1 MNKSIRTPVI
11 IGFAGKKG
19 SGKNFAASVI
29 NQLAVDEGF
38 TVEEMAFADPL
49 KAMLKHGL
57 GLTDEQLNNQD
68 LKNVI
73 DMRYHQTPRQM
84 MQSLGTDW
92 GRYLVSHDI
101 WLVRMRQ
108 RIAESNAD
116 VILVTDVRFD
126 NEADLI
132 RSLGGHI
139 AEIIKPIRIDTDT
152 DNHESEKG
160 ITLLSNDYMIPNSM
174 DDKFNQNVAAVFNQI
189 LLLNAIQ
196 NGETREVTINDRVP
210 M

>member
-1 MNKSIRTPVI
+1 MKKAIRTPVI
-11 IGFAGKKG
+11 VGFAGKKG
-19 SGKNFAASVI
+19 SGKNFAASVVK
-29 NQLAVDEGF
+29 QLAIDEGF
-38 TVEEMAFADPL
+38 TVEEMAFADPI

-57 GLTDEQLNNQD
+57 GLTDKQLNNQD

-92 GRYLVSHDI
+92 GRYLVNFDI

-126 NEADLI
+126 NEAHLV
-132 RSLGGHI
+132 RSLGGYI
-139 AEIIKPIRIDTDT
+139 AEIIKPVGIDQDN

-160 ITLLSNDYMIPNSM
+160 ITLLSNDYMIPNSF
-174 DDKFNQNVAAVFNQI
+174 DTKFTGNVAAVFNQI
-189 LLLNAIQ
+189 LLLNAIH
-196 NGETREVTINDRVP
+196 NGETREVTINDRIP
-210 M
+210 L

>member
-19 SGKNFAASVI
+19 SGKNFAASVVK
-29 NQLAVDEGF
+29 QLALDEGF
-38 TVEEMAFADPL
+38 TVEEIAFADPL

-57 GLTDEQLNNQD
+57 GLTDDQLNNQD

-126 NEADLI
+126 NEADLV
-132 RSLGGHI
+132 RSLGGYI
-139 AEIIKPIRIDTDT
+139 AEIIKPVGLDDDV

-160 ITLLSNDYMIPNSM
+160 ITLLSHDYMIPNSF
-174 DDKFNQNVAAVFNQI
+174 DEKFSSNVSAVFNQI

-196 NGETREVTINDRVP
+196 AGETREVTINDRVP
-210 M
+210 L